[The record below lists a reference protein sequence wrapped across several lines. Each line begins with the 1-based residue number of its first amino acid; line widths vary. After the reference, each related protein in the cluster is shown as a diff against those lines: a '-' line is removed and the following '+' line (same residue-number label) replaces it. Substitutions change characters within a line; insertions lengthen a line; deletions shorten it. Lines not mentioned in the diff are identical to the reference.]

1 MATATEEYY
10 EVFAAERAQEPP
22 RHVGTVRA
30 RSVKDAAVFAHTMYD
45 EFRWAEMFIVPR
57 RSIIPVV
64 RPE

>member
-1 MATATEEYY
+1 MAGASEDYY

-30 RSVKDAAVFAHTMYD
+30 RNAKDAAVFAYTMYD

-57 RSIIPVV
+57 RSLVIVV